1 MGSVTEG
8 FLRKMC
14 EGRSMS
20 ENHDKDK
27 TGPDFLSAWMKTA
40 GDLWGTMFRTWS
52 DAAATFRPSS
62 ESSSGSTGHTQASL
76 DAAMKTWQILSSTLA
91 RPEIMDSMFKGSG
104 TMPEILM
111 KLAQSS
117 LAGFLDFQQKW
128 FERAGR
134 IGKSTEA
141 YTFEDL
147 DENAFRAWNE
157 IYEKEFRQFFNI
169 PQLGLTRFY
178 QEKANQTLDKFNLFQ
193 TAIGEFIRLLYLP
206 MTKSYSVLQQKLA
219 ELSESGEL
227 PEDPQKYYQMW
238 IKILEGHYMTLFQS
252 TEYIETMGKTLDAM
266 SEFSTAKNDLL
277 EDILTMFPIST
288 QKDMDDLYK
297 EIYLLKKRIKALE
310 KKLDH

>member
-1 MGSVTEG
+1 MNA
-8 FLRKMC
+8 K
-14 EGRSMS
+14 
-20 ENHDKDK
+20 HDKNESRQDI
-27 TGPDFLSAWMKTA
+27 FSAWMKTA
-40 GDLWGTMFRTWS
+40 GDVWGNMFRVWS
-52 DAAATFRPSS
+52 DAAATIRPSDAS
-62 ESSSGSTGHTQASL
+62 PSGASGHAQASM
-76 DAAMKTWQILSSTLA
+76 DAAMKTWQVLSSTMA
-91 RPEIMDSMFKGSG
+91 RPEIMDSMLKGSG

-111 KLAQSS
+111 KMAQTS
-117 LAGFLDFQQKW
+117 LSGFLEFQHKW

-147 DENAFRAWNE
+147 DENAFRAWTE

-193 TAIGEFIRLLYLP
+193 AAIGEFLRLLYLP
-206 MTKSYSVLQQKLA
+206 VTKSFSVMQEKLG
-219 ELSESGEL
+219 ELSEAGEL
-227 PEDPQKYYQMW
+227 PEDSKQYYQMW

-252 TEYIETMGKTLDAM
+252 SEYVQTMGKTLDTM
-266 SEFSTAKNDLL
+266 SEFAAAKNDLM
-277 EDILTMFPIST
+277 EDMLNILPIPT

-310 KKLDH
+310 KNLDH

>member
-1 MGSVTEG
+1 MNE
-8 FLRKMC
+8 K
-14 EGRSMS
+14 
-20 ENHDKDK
+20 HDKNE
-27 TGPDFLSAWMKTA
+27 TPPDFLSAWMKTA
-40 GDLWGTMFRTWS
+40 GDVWGNMFRTWS
-52 DAAATFRPSS
+52 DAAATFQPSTAS
-62 ESSSGSTGHTQASL
+62 PSGASGHAQASL
-76 DAAMKTWQILSSTLA
+76 DAAMKTWQVLSSTMA
-91 RPEIMDSMFKGSG
+91 RPEITDSMFKGSG
-104 TMPEILM
+104 TMPDILIQ
-111 KLAQSS
+111 LAQSS
-117 LAGFLDFQQKW
+117 LAGFFEFQQKW
-128 FERAGR
+128 LERAGR
-134 IGKSTEA
+134 IGESTEA

-178 QEKANQTLDKFNLFQ
+178 QEKVNQTLDKFNLFQ

-206 MTKSYSVLQQKLA
+206 VTKSFSVIQEKLD
-219 ELSESGEL
+219 ELSEAGEL

-266 SEFSTAKNDLL
+266 SEFSAAKNDLL
-277 EDILTMFPIST
+277 EDMLNMLPIPK

-310 KKLDH
+310 KKLKP

>member
-1 MGSVTEG
+1 MDE
-8 FLRKMC
+8 K
-14 EGRSMS
+14 
-20 ENHDKDK
+20 HDNNE

-40 GDLWGTMFRTWS
+40 GDLWGHMFRTWS
-52 DAAATFRPSS
+52 DAAATLRPSAAS
-62 ESSSGSTGHTQASL
+62 PSGVSGHAQASL
-76 DAAMKTWQILSSTLA
+76 DAAMKTWQVLSSTMA

-104 TMPEILM
+104 TMPDILIQ
-111 KLAQSS
+111 LAQSS
-117 LAGFLDFQQKW
+117 IAGFLEYQQKW

-134 IGKSTEA
+134 IGKTTEA

-178 QEKANQTLDKFNLFQ
+178 QEKVNQTLDKFNLFQ
-193 TAIGEFIRLLYLP
+193 TTIGEFIRLLYLP
-206 MTKSYSVLQQKLA
+206 VTKSFSVIQEKLE
-219 ELSESGEL
+219 ELSEAGEL

-266 SEFSTAKNDLL
+266 SEFSAAKNDLL
-277 EDILTMFPIST
+277 EDMLNMLPIPK

-310 KKLDH
+310 KKLEP

>member
-1 MGSVTEG
+1 MNE
-8 FLRKMC
+8 KNAK
-14 EGRSMS
+14 S
-20 ENHDKDK
+20 E

-40 GDLWGTMFRTWS
+40 VDVWGHMFQTWS
-52 DAAATFRPSS
+52 DAAATMRPSTAS
-62 ESSSGSTGHTQASL
+62 PGGASGHAQASM
-76 DAAMKTWQILSSTLA
+76 DAAMKTWQMLSSTMA
-91 RPEIMDSMFKGSG
+91 RPEIRDSMFKGAG
-104 TMPEILM
+104 TMPEILVQ
-111 KLAQSS
+111 LAQSS
-117 LAGFLDFQQKW
+117 LAGFLEFQQKW

-134 IGKSTEA
+134 IGKTTEA

-178 QEKANQTLDKFNLFQ
+178 QEKVNQTLDKFNLFQ
-193 TAIGEFIRLLYLP
+193 TAIGEFMRLLYLP
-206 MTKSYSVLQQKLA
+206 VTKSFSVIQEKLG
-219 ELSESGEL
+219 ELSEAGEL

-252 TEYIETMGKTLDAM
+252 TEYIETMGKTLGAM
-266 SEFSTAKNDLL
+266 SEFSAAKNDLL
-277 EDILTMFPIST
+277 EDILNMLPIPK

-310 KKLDH
+310 KKLEP